1 MKMKMVS
8 KDIKKSSYLIYHKQH
23 LNARRIMYA
32 ERINSLPPY
41 LFATIDRARQ
51 DAIKKGVDVINLS
64 IGDPDMP
71 TPSHIVEAMR
81 KSLGNP
87 ARHRYPSYEG
97 MISFRDAAAKWYKK
111 TMNIDLDPENEVLTL
126 IGSKEGIAH
135 IPLAFL
141 NPGDVSLVPNPGYPV
156 YNIGSILADGKPF
169 KMPLLEE
176 NDFLPD
182 LDAIPSDVAKKAKI
196 MFLNYPNNPTSATAT
211 AKFFEEVV
219 NFANEY
225 EVLVIHDNAY
235 SEMTYDGYKAPS
247 FLNTS
252 GAKEVGIEMHSLSK
266 TYNMTGWRLGF
277 AVGNRDILAGLGKVK
292 TNVDSGAFE
301 AVQEA
306 GIVAL
311 SGPQDCVHEMNRVY
325 KERRDALITGLN
337 ELGLDVKPPR
347 ATFYV
352 WARVRGKSLDFTKM
366 LLEKAGIV
374 ATPGVGFG
382 EYGEGYIR
390 FALTQS
396 VERINE
402 AVERMRKLE
411 IE

>member
-1 MKMKMVS
+1 
-8 KDIKKSSYLIYHKQH
+8 
-23 LNARRIMYA
+23 MYA

-97 MISFRDAAAKWYKK
+97 MLSFRDAAAKWYKK

-219 NFANEY
+219 DFANEY

-306 GIVAL
+306 GIAAL

-352 WARVRGKSLDFTKM
+352 WARVKGKSLDFTKM

-402 AVERMRKLE
+402 VVKRMRKLE

>member
-1 MKMKMVS
+1 
-8 KDIKKSSYLIYHKQH
+8 
-23 LNARRIMYA
+23 MYA
-32 ERINSLPPY
+32 DRINSLPPY
-41 LFATIDRARQ
+41 LFATIDKARQ

-64 IGDPDMP
+64 IGDPDLP
-71 TPSHIVEAMR
+71 TPPHIVEAMR
-81 KSLGNP
+81 ISVGEP

-97 MISFRDAAAKWYKK
+97 MLSFRTAAAKWYKK
-111 TMNIDLDPENEVLTL
+111 TMKIDLDPESEVLTL

-141 NPGDVSLVPNPGYPV
+141 NPGDISLVPDPGYPV

-169 KMPLLEE
+169 KMPLLAE
-176 NDFLPD
+176 NNFLPD
-182 LDAIPSDVAKKAKI
+182 LEAIPEDVAKKAKI

-211 AKFFEEVV
+211 TGFFEEVV
-219 NFANEY
+219 DFANEN
-225 EVLVIHDNAY
+225 EILVIHDNAY
-235 SEMTYDGYKAPS
+235 SEMVYDGYKAPS
-247 FLNTS
+247 FLAIK
-252 GAKEVGIEMHSLSK
+252 GAKDIGIEMHSLSK

-277 AVGNRDILAGLGKVK
+277 AVGNREMLAGLGKIK
-292 TNVDSGAFE
+292 SNVDSGVFE

-306 GIVAL
+306 GIAAL
-311 SGPQDCVHEMNRVY
+311 SGTQDCVRDMNNVY
-325 KERRDALITGLN
+325 KERRNALITGLN
-337 ELGLDVKPPR
+337 ELGMEVKPPR

-352 WARVRGKSLDFTKM
+352 WVHVNGRSLDFTKM
-366 LLEKAGIV
+366 LLEESGIV

-382 EYGEGYIR
+382 EHGEGYIR

-402 AVERMRKLE
+402 AIERMHKLR